1 MPAILMWNIEH
12 SSRYQE
18 VFSPKNQFVNEVLE
32 RCIQKY
38 DVSVIILLEVT
49 DAGSVGQFAY
59 NKGLRLSTFG
69 EGTTLKYAIMT
80 SHAHEC
86 RDVTAYFPSFANKQ
100 RGMLHVSIADGSG
113 IPPLL
118 VTHIKSDMG
127 VSGIECLTDIGNQV
141 RENIHSSTRMWPHTG
156 VIALADWNLE
166 AGEALKV
173 TRVSGGKIVAPQE
186 PTRYPAIPA
195 HKIMQPVGNAKT
207 LDYGCVFGA
216 LAANPSLSATVPD
229 VFDLRSIKPLL
240 ETYLERISERV
251 ATLNQQN
258 VLSEANLNAALT
270 AGNLSLVGLN
280 AAFDEQSKL
289 SESKNTFERVRDAI
303 SEFRE
308 RIARRDRLDESDK
321 RVFRQL
327 VAQAGLGPDHV
338 PVVISW

>member
-1 MPAILMWNIEH
+1 MPSILVWNIEH
-12 SSRYQE
+12 SSGYQD
-18 VFSPKNQFVNEVLE
+18 VFSPKNQFVNEVLA

-38 DVSVIILLEVT
+38 GVSVIVLLEVT
-49 DAGSVGQFAY
+49 DTGSVAQFAY
-59 NKGLRLSTFG
+59 NRGLSLSTFG

-86 RDVTAYFPSFANKQ
+86 RDVTDYFPSFANKP
-100 RGMLHVSIADGSG
+100 RGMVHVSSANGSA

-118 VTHIKSDMG
+118 VTHIKSDLGM
-127 VSGIECLTDIGNQV
+127 SGIECLADIGNQM
-141 RENIHSSTRMWPHTG
+141 RENIHSSPRMWPYTG

-166 AGEALKV
+166 ASEALKV
-173 TRVSGGKIVAPQE
+173 TTVNGGRIVAPQE
-186 PTRYPAIPA
+186 PTRYPSIPA

-216 LAANPSLSATVPD
+216 LAANPSLGATVPD

-240 ETYLERISERV
+240 DTYLERVGERV
-251 ATLNQQN
+251 ATLNDKSA
-258 VLSEANLNAALT
+258 LSEANLSAALT
-270 AGNLSLVGLN
+270 AGNLTEVGMN
-280 AAFDEQSKL
+280 AALDEQRQL
-289 SESKNTFERVRDAI
+289 SESKDTFERVHDAI
-303 SEFRE
+303 SEFRD
-308 RIARRDRLDESDK
+308 RIASRDRLDDNDK